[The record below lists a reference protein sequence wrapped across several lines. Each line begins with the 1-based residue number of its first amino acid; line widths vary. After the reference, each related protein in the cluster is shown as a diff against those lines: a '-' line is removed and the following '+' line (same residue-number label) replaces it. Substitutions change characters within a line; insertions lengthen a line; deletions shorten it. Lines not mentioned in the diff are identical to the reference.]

1 MSPQSL
7 ARALGLARIGIGV
20 GVWAAP
26 GTAAGVL
33 GFDSRNP
40 QAMLLARAT
49 GTRDIAL
56 GAIAVATAGDP
67 DQAPSVAL
75 LCAGVDAGDAV
86 AFGGAVIRREGIDQ
100 AALVGTVSAL
110 AATAFGIWLASKLD

>member
-1 MSPQSL
+1 LSPQLL
-7 ARALGLARIGIGV
+7 ARLLGLARIGIGV

-26 GTAAGVL
+26 EAAARAL

-40 QAMLLARAT
+40 PAMVLARAT

-56 GAIAVATAGDP
+56 GAVAAATATDP
-67 DQAPSVAL
+67 ERAPSVAL

-86 AFGGAVIRREGIDQ
+86 AFGGAVVRREGIDP

-110 AATAFGIWLASKLD
+110 AATAFGVWLASRLR